1 MKKQNQAEGEIL
13 DHSYDGIQE
22 FDNPLPNWW
31 LATFYITIVFAFLY
45 VGYYHFGP
53 GPSLDQ
59 ELATGLEMIKAQEAA
74 NQKSAAP
81 LTDEVLAAAF
91 ADPSVRESGKKIF
104 VEKCLAC
111 HGASGEG
118 GIGPN
123 LTDAYWIHGN
133 GGLAALV
140 KVVSEGV
147 ADKGMP
153 PWSALLKQAEIVAVA
168 SHAKGLQGTKPANP
182 KAPQGELVKE

>member
-1 MKKQNQAEGEIL
+1 MKKQNQAEGELL
-13 DHSYDGIQE
+13 DHNYDGIQE

-31 LATFYITIVFAFLY
+31 LATFYGAIIFSFFY
-45 VGYYHFGP
+45 VGYYHMGP

-59 ELATGLEMIKAQEAA
+59 ELATGLEKIKAMEAA
-74 NQKSAAP
+74 NQQTSAP

-91 ADPSVRESGKKIF
+91 ADPATRASGKKIF
-104 VEKCLAC
+104 AEKCLAC
-111 HGASGEG
+111 HGANGEG

-123 LTDAYWIHGN
+123 LTDGYWINGN
-133 GGLAALV
+133 SGFASLA

-147 ADKGMP
+147 PDKGMP
-153 PWSALLKQAEIVAVA
+153 PWSALLKQAEIVAVV
-168 SHAKGLQGTKPANP
+168 SHVKGLLGTKPANP